1 MTSLEFIFSFKV
13 ILLFSVTLNKLVPFH
28 GYCSQVTSVKLYKEK
43 WCFKYSFIT
52 LQLISSNALRLY
64 AKPTLLLQ
72 ANKKCIQIFALLRF
86 SLSPLVIIKGLKNNY

>member
-13 ILLFSVTLNKLVPFH
+13 ILLFSVTLNKSVPFH
-28 GYCSQVTSVKLYKEK
+28 GYCSQVTSVKLQCKEK

-86 SLSPLVIIKGLKNNY
+86 SLSPLVIIKRVEK